1 MALTTQ
7 EILRALAEP
16 FDADDVRWRCGH
28 KAKDNTKAMALA
40 YMDARCAEERLDE
53 VLGAGWQCRYSELR
67 NGAARGGQDSSPSII
82 VCEIG
87 ILLPDHGW
95 IWRANGAG
103 DTDVEA
109 EKGALSDAFKRAAT
123 KWGIGRYLYGFPSPW
138 AEIVPQGKSFV
149 FAKHELPRLRALA
162 QKAVA
167 DYRANPKSFRAPDD
181 EHEPERPAFAPAA
194 PPARPEPPPRPA
206 APAPAPSA
214 APAKPASDGVADI
227 LAAHISD
234 LAAAVAHARRQS
246 PGLRVEEAYLARARQ
261 ILDGATTI
269 DEVESLVAVLKFC
282 KPADEAVRALQR
294 AVPEARKRITE
305 QAR

>member
-167 DYRANPKSFRAPDD
+167 DYRANPKTFRAPDD
-181 EHEPERPAFAPAA
+181 EHEPERPSFTPAA
-194 PPARPEPPPRPA
+194 PPARPEPPPRPV
-206 APAPAPSA
+206 APAPAAPPPLPTIAALRAHLDAKKPLDGTTYIATARSLLGAALVAGEVNEIVACLKSHAPPS
-214 APAKPASDGVADI
+214 G
-227 LAAHISD
+227 H
-234 LAAAVAHARRQS
+234 
-246 PGLRVEEAYLARARQ
+246 GLNRDVEAARARVAQ
-261 ILDGATTI
+261 GAQ
-269 DEVESLVAVLKFC
+269 
-282 KPADEAVRALQR
+282 P
-294 AVPEARKRITE
+294 
-305 QAR
+305 